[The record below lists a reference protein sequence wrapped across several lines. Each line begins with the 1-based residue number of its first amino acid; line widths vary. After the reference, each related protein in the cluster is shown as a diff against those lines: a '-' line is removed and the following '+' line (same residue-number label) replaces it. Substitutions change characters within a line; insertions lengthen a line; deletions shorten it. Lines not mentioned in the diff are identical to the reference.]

1 MWKLVI
7 EVCAIEMTLRSN
19 SVILKNRVIVGM
31 MEAVLYRNN
40 TDTKQCG
47 VKEQSNCCWGGG
59 SVL

>member
-1 MWKLVI
+1 MWTLVI

-47 VKEQSNCCWGGG
+47 V
-59 SVL
+59 